1 MLDSYIVALVEEK
14 FNQKN
19 ISNLIRN
26 ILTLRYDPSQKTTLP
41 IINSKNYLP
50 TKQYDLDFIEN
61 SLKNSIETK
70 LGAAKNLSVSLSGGI
85 DSTLVLG
92 LIRKTLPDLK
102 INAISI
108 KFAHSTDET
117 STAKKI
123 ANFFET
129 DHEII
134 SIENYLL
141 ELPSAIS
148 IIGLPFWDIHWYY
161 IAKNAKSKSNF
172 LASGDGGDELFGGY
186 TFRYSKFLSM
196 IKSDSSPLEKIKAY
210 LSCHE
215 RDWVPDQEKIFNQ
228 KTNFSWESMHSIFQP
243 FFDNSLSTL
252 NQVFLA
258 DYNGKLL
265 YNFSIIGNKIN
276 QFFNLKPV
284 APILE
289 PKLISYASQLSAE
302 SKYDPTKNIGKLP
315 LRKLLTKY
323 QCDSL
328 VSKEKLGFSVN
339 TINLWNSI
347 GKDLCVN
354 YLENARIVEDGWIN
368 KEWISSHIK
377 NPDLDVRYVNKF
389 LGLLALE
396 IWYRLFITKEMNAN
410 TKLS

>member
-1 MLDSYIVALVEEK
+1 LEEEK

-26 ILTLRYDPSQKTTLP
+26 ILTLRYDPTQKTTLP
-41 IINSKNYLP
+41 ILKSNDFTSSENYN
-50 TKQYDLDFIEN
+50 LDFIEN
-61 SLKNSIETK
+61 NLKNSIKTT
-70 LGAAKNLSVSLSGGI
+70 LGSTKNLTISLSGGI

-92 LIRKTLPDLK
+92 LIRETLPDLN

-108 KFAHSTDET
+108 KFSDSTDET
-117 STAKKI
+117 FTARKI
-123 ANFFET
+123 ADFFEA

-134 SIENYLL
+134 NVENYLL
-141 ELPSAIS
+141 DLPAAIS
-148 IIGLPFWDIHWYY
+148 VIGLPFWDIHWYY
-161 IAKNAKSKSNF
+161 IAKNAKNKSNF

-186 TFRYSKFLSM
+186 TFRYAKFLSL
-196 IKSDSSPLEKIKAY
+196 IKPNSSPLHKIQSY

-215 RDWVPDQEKIFNQ
+215 RDWVPDQEKIFNS
-228 KTNFSWESMHSIFQP
+228 KTNFSWNSINSIFEP
-243 FFDNSLSTL
+243 FFDNSLSPL
-252 NQVFLA
+252 DQVFLA

-276 QFFNLKPV
+276 HFFNLKPV
-284 APILE
+284 TPILD
-289 PKLISYASQLSAE
+289 PKIITYSTQLSSV
-302 SKYDPTKNIGKLP
+302 SKYDSIKNIGKLP

-328 VSKEKLGFSVN
+328 VSKKKLGFSVN
-339 TINLWNSI
+339 TINLWNSV
-347 GKDLCVN
+347 GKDLCIN

-368 KEWISSHIK
+368 KEWISSHID
-377 NPDLDVRYVNKF
+377 NPNLDVRYVNKF

-396 IWYRLFITKEMNAN
+396 IWYRLFVTKELNST

>member
-1 MLDSYIVALVEEK
+1 LDEEN

-26 ILTLRYDPSQKTTLP
+26 ILTLRYDPLQKTTLP
-41 IINSKNYLP
+41 ILKANDFISSEN
-50 TKQYDLDFIEN
+50 YDLDFIEN
-61 SLKNSIETK
+61 NLKNSIETT
-70 LGAAKNLSVSLSGGI
+70 LESTKNLTISLSGGI

-108 KFAHSTDET
+108 KFSDSTDET
-117 STAKKI
+117 LTAKKI

-129 DHEII
+129 EHEII
-134 SIENYLL
+134 DIENYLL
-141 ELPSAIS
+141 DLPAAIS
-148 IIGLPFWDIHWYY
+148 ITGMPFWDIHWYY
-161 IAKNAKSKSNF
+161 IAKNAKNKSNF

-186 TFRYSKFLSM
+186 SFRYSKFLSL
-196 IKSDSSPLEKIKAY
+196 IKPNSSPLEKIQAY

-228 KTNFSWESMHSIFQP
+228 KSNFSWKSINSIFEP
-243 FFDNSLSTL
+243 FFNNSLSPL

-284 APILE
+284 TPILN
-289 PKLISYASQLSAE
+289 PKLISYASQIHPDL
-302 SKYDPTKNIGKLP
+302 KYNSFKNLGKIP

-323 QCDSL
+323 ECDSL

-347 GKDLCVN
+347 GKELCHS
-354 YLENARIVEDGWIN
+354 YLDNARIVEDGWIN
-368 KEWISSHIK
+368 KEWISSHITK
-377 NPDLDVRYVNKF
+377 SDLDVKYVNKF
-389 LGLLALE
+389 LGLLSLE
-396 IWYRLFITKEMNAN
+396 IWYRLFVTKEMNPT

>member
-1 MLDSYIVALVEEK
+1 MQDYYIEALEEEK
-14 FNQKN
+14 FNQEN

-41 IINSKNYLP
+41 ILNSKDFLP
-50 TKQYDLDFIEN
+50 SKQYDLDFIEN
-61 SLKNSIETK
+61 SLKNSLQSK
-70 LGAAKNLSVSLSGGI
+70 LTTAKNLTISLSGGI

-92 LIRKTLPDLK
+92 LIRKSLPDLK

-108 KFAHSTDET
+108 KFTHSNDET
-117 STAKKI
+117 PTAKKI
-123 ANFFET
+123 ADFFEAE
-129 DHEII
+129 HEII
-134 SIENYLL
+134 SLENYLL

-148 IIGLPFWDIHWYY
+148 ITGLPFWDIHWYY
-161 IAKNAKSKSNF
+161 IAKNAKNKSNF

-186 TFRYSKFLSM
+186 TFRYSKFLSL
-196 IKSDSSPLEKIKAY
+196 IKPDSTPLDKIRVY

-215 RDWVPDQEKIFNQ
+215 RDWVSDQEKIFNQ
-228 KTNFSWESMHSIFQP
+228 KTSFSWNSIHSIFQP
-243 FFDNSLSTL
+243 FFDNSLSPL

-265 YNFSIIGNKIN
+265 YNFSIISNKIN

-289 PKLISYASQLSAE
+289 PELISYASHLSPE
-302 SKYDPTKNIGKLP
+302 SKYDSHQNMGKLP

-323 QCDSL
+323 ECDSL

-347 GKDLCVN
+347 GKELCHS
-354 YLENARIVEDGWIN
+354 YLDNARIVEDGWIN
-368 KEWISSHIK
+368 KEWISSHITK
-377 NPDLDVRYVNKF
+377 SDLDVRYVNKF
-389 LGLLALE
+389 LGLLSLE
-396 IWYRLFITKEMNAN
+396 IWYRLFITKEMNTK

>member
-1 MLDSYIVALVEEK
+1 MAEEK
-14 FNQKN
+14 FKQKN

-26 ILTLRYDPSQKTTLP
+26 ILTLRYDQSQESILP
-41 IINSKNYLP
+41 ILDSHDFLP
-50 TKQYDLDFIEN
+50 LKKYDNNFIEN
-61 SLKNSIETK
+61 TLKNSIQTK
-70 LGAAKNLSVSLSGGI
+70 LESTKDLTISLSGGV

-117 STAKKI
+117 PIAKKI
-123 ANFFET
+123 ADFFET
-129 DHEII
+129 EHEII
-134 SIENYLL
+134 SLDNYLL
-141 ELPSAIS
+141 ELPAAIS

-161 IAKNAKSKSNF
+161 IAKNAKNKSNY

-186 TFRYSKFLSM
+186 TFRYSKFLSL

-215 RDWVPDQEKIFNQ
+215 RDWIPDQEKIFNP
-228 KTNFSWESMHSIFQP
+228 KSNFSWNSIHSIFQP
-243 FFDNSLSTL
+243 FFNNSLSPL

-276 QFFNLKPV
+276 KFFNIK
-284 APILE
+284 AITPILE
-289 PKLISYASQLSAE
+289 PELISYASHLSPE
-302 SKYDPTKNIGKLP
+302 LKYNVHENMGKLP

-323 QCDSL
+323 ECDSL
-328 VSKEKLGFSVN
+328 ISKEKLGFSVN

-347 GKDLCVN
+347 GKELCHS
-354 YLENARIVEDGWIN
+354 YLDNARIIEDGWIN
-368 KEWISSHIK
+368 KEWISSHITK
-377 NPDLDVRYVNKF
+377 PDLDVRHVNKF
-389 LGLLALE
+389 LGLLSLE
-396 IWYRLFITKEMNAN
+396 IWYRLFVTKEMNST

>member
-1 MLDSYIVALVEEK
+1 LEEEK
-14 FNQKN
+14 FKQKN

-26 ILTLRYDPSQKTTLP
+26 ILTLRYDTSQKSRLP
-41 IINSKNYLP
+41 ILDSHDFLPSK
-50 TKQYDLDFIEN
+50 KYDHNFIEN
-61 SLKNSIETK
+61 NLKNSIQTK
-70 LGAAKNLSVSLSGGI
+70 LESTKNLTISLSGGV

-117 STAKKI
+117 PIAKKI
-123 ANFFET
+123 ADFFET
-129 DHEII
+129 EHEII
-134 SIENYLL
+134 SLDNYLL
-141 ELPSAIS
+141 ELPAAIS

-161 IAKNAKSKSNF
+161 IAKNAKNKSNF

-186 TFRYSKFLSM
+186 TFRYSKFLSLTNPN
-196 IKSDSSPLEKIKAY
+196 STPLEKIKAY

-215 RDWVPDQEKIFNQ
+215 RDWVPDQEKIFNS
-228 KTNFSWESMHSIFQP
+228 KSNFSWNSIHSIFQP
-243 FFDNSLSTL
+243 FFDNSLSPL

-258 DYNGKLL
+258 DYNGKLM

-276 QFFNLKPV
+276 HFFNIKPIT
-284 APILE
+284 PILE
-289 PKLISYASQLSAE
+289 PELISYASHMSPE
-302 SKYDPTKNIGKLP
+302 SKYDLHKNIGKLP

-323 QCDSL
+323 ECDSL
-328 VSKEKLGFSVN
+328 ISKEKLGFSVN

-347 GKDLCVN
+347 GKELCHS
-354 YLENARIVEDGWIN
+354 YLDNARIIEDGWIN

-377 NPDLDVRYVNKF
+377 KPDLDVRYVNKF
-389 LGLLALE
+389 LGLLSLE
-396 IWYRLFITKEMNAN
+396 IWYRLFVTKEMNST